1 MANGLEA
8 GDSVKGS
15 DTLSWLRG
23 ERASRSPGRRDVR
36 IDDIVSYLNDPDVLN
51 NVGGGLGADELDR
64 IEQLEKNLGVNF
76 LRDSVAEGWSIF
88 GMVDGF
94 SDVFTDETGV
104 DTGSSTNQVYDA
116 TGDYYTNFQDYSDLK
131 IQSNTTNSSMTFEDL
146 SSNGLTCVAS
156 NQPRHSTAIADPFG
170 GSTTTILLDGIDDA
184 VGVTH
189 DASIDL
195 ANNDFT
201 IEFWMYPTGSSGT
214 DIILYKSAA
223 SPNRAW
229 QVAVDLD
236 NERIKFEHSNDGDGT
251 GNNVQFSNS
260 SVVTKNAWNHVSL
273 CLIGTTLTF
282 RIDGVSAGTATVS
295 SGVNDP
301 GNDLYI
307 GYFSGSLG
315 LQGHI
320 DDIVILNGTGLR
332 TGDFTKPTAFFS
344 DAINMNLLG
353 ATQTADSAPSNAR
366 MVILHDPVDDSVTLN
381 TDCTL
386 EISMDGGSTFDT
398 FTLTKEADYG
408 TIDGG
413 TVEILTTEDLT
424 LSATSGTSMVYRF
437 STANNKNQRLHGV
450 YVQWR

>member
-1 MANGLEA
+1 MAIADEIDKNTQNAGLEA
-8 GDSVKGS
+8 
-15 DTLSWLRG
+15 LRL
-23 ERASRSPGRRDVR
+23 AVQM
-36 IDDIVSYLNDPDVLN
+36 SYS
-51 NVGGGLGADELDR
+51 
-64 IEQLEKNLGVNF
+64 Q
-76 LRDSVAEGWSIF
+76 F
-88 GMVDGF
+88 GMVDGIG
-94 SDVFTDETGV
+94 DVFTDETGI
-104 DTGSSTNQVYDA
+104 DTGSSTNQTYDA

-170 GSTTTILLDGIDDA
+170 GSTTTILLDGINDA
-184 VGVTH
+184 VRVTH

-223 SPNRAW
+223 APNRAW

-236 NERIKFEHSNDGDGT
+236 NDRIKFEHSNDGDGT

-344 DAINMNLLG
+344 DAVDMTLISQS
-353 ATQTADSAPSNAR
+353 TTASEAPTTAR
-366 MVILHDPVDDSVTLN
+366 AVVLYDPVDAATLN
-381 TDCTL
+381 TDATL
-386 EISMDGGSTFDT
+386 AVSMDGGSTYST
-398 FTLTKEADYG
+398 AFTLSKNSDY
-408 TIDGG
+408 DSN
-413 TVEILTTEDLT
+413 VEILVTDTLT
-424 LSATSGTSMVYRF
+424 LDSTSGTSMVYKW
-437 STANNKNQRLHGV
+437 NNLNDKEIRLHGV
-450 YVQWR
+450 FLQWA